1 VTLAALIAAYQDS
14 ADEGDGL
21 RATLPL
27 AGRTLLERQ
36 SRLAASAGARP
47 IVVVADR
54 QPRDLLA
61 AVDRLRAEGL
71 EVILALSP
79 AEAAKALQSDD
90 RILLIGDGILADD
103 GDVARLIAADG
114 PALLTVPDIR
124 YDDRFERI
132 DAESRWAGLGLIT
145 GELLKRTVAML
156 QDWDLQST
164 LLRLAVQG
172 GARQLA
178 IGGDPPGLHLLA
190 ARGSADLAELHGR
203 MLEHS
208 GGHQRDWA
216 SRYLL
221 APLEVLATRRLMP
234 TAATPN
240 QLWLASLGLGAISA
254 LAFSRGWLLT
264 GLLLFLLSTPLG
276 GIAERLGRLRMDG
289 GPRSDGW
296 LSRVHPMIA
305 AAALLALAYALSPER
320 GWGTIVLAVS
330 AIAFLIAL
338 DGEMRREPPES
349 GIFLAEPKGMA
360 WLLLPFAA
368 AGQWVTG
375 LAALALY
382 AAGSFFWVQRFEH
395 RGKEPGHQN

>member
-1 VTLAALIAAYQDS
+1 MTLAALVAAYQDS

-54 QPRDLLA
+54 QPRELLA
-61 AVDRLRAEGL
+61 AVDRLRADGL

-79 AEAAKALQSDD
+79 AEAAKAVQSDD

-103 GDVARLIAADG
+103 RDVARLIAADG

-221 APLEVLATRRLMP
+221 APLEMLATRRLMP
-234 TAATPN
+234 TAATPD
-240 QLWLASLGLGAISA
+240 QFWLASLGLAAISA
-254 LAFSRGWLLT
+254 LAFSRGWLWT

-276 GIAERLGRLRMDG
+276 GIAERLARLRIDSAS
-289 GPRSDGW
+289 PDGW
-296 LSRVHPMIA
+296 LGRLHPMIA

-338 DGEMRREPPES
+338 DGEVRREPPAS
-349 GIFLAEPKGMA
+349 SIFLAEPKGLA
-360 WLLLPFAA
+360 WLLLPFAS
-368 AGQWVTG
+368 AGQWVVG

-382 AAGSFFWVQRFEH
+382 SAGSFFWVQRFGH
-395 RGKEPGHQN
+395 RGKGAGH